1 MSTPAIRKAVAKYT
15 ASRGRIDLRPT
26 FEQQEEIKAHAAA
39 RGESVQAF
47 LLRAAAEQIRRD
59 NNS

>member
-1 MSTPAIRKAVAKYT
+1 MSSPAIRKAVAKYT

-39 RGESVQAF
+39 RGESIQAF
-47 LLRAAAEQIRRD
+47 LLRAAKETIARE
-59 NNS
+59 S